1 MPNILTAVAYMKMI
15 ASDDS
20 HGYDQENRYSPD
32 FDCSSLVARA
42 LSEAGFDV
50 SIYSWTGNL
59 ESQLIACGFKKCQKP
74 WKAGDIHLKS
84 GYHVCMSVDT
94 NNVAEAR
101 INEFGGI
108 TGGQTGDQTG
118 EEIMVRPYYEYSG
131 GWDCHYRYVSNEAL
145 IYNWNPIGTA
155 TSTDNG
161 VNVRESPNGNIIGQ
175 LGKGNRFEIDG
186 KDVLGWIHVKVAN
199 IGVGYIY
206 KDYVMY
212 DNWGSILE
220 AEPAQ
225 IFDDKIAGR
234 YKVTNTDGE
243 GLNIR
248 LKASLS
254 GDVIGT
260 IPDGGVCRNY
270 GYSTWNSTS
279 GIEWYLIQYK
289 DIIGYTSKNYLQRV

>member
-1 MPNILTAVAYMKMI
+1 MPNISTAVAYMKMI
-15 ASDDS
+15 ANDDS

-84 GYHVCMSVDT
+84 GYHVCMSIDAD
-94 NNVAEAR
+94 NIAEAR

-118 EEIMVRPYYEYSG
+118 KEIMIQPYYEYSG
-131 GWDCHYRYVSNEAL
+131 GWGCHYRYSANNPEVE
-145 IYNWNPIGTA
+145 WNPIGTA
-155 TSTDNG
+155 TCNKQGIGVYSAPNG
-161 VNVRESPNGNIIGQ
+161 VQIGI
-175 LGKGNRFEIDG
+175 LGLGNRFEIDG
-186 KDVLGWIHVKVAN
+186 KDVKGWIHVKVEK
-199 IGVGYIY
+199 IGIGYVY
-206 KDYVMY
+206 KDYVKY
-212 DNWGSILE
+212 DNAVQIHE

-225 IFDDKIAGR
+225 SFNESIAGR
-234 YKVTNTDGE
+234 YKIVNTDGE
-243 GLNIR
+243 GLRIR

-254 GDVIGT
+254 GDIITSMPEGAT
-260 IPDGGVCRNY
+260 CRNY
-270 GYSTWNSTS
+270 GYSTWDSTS

-289 DIIGYTSKNYLQRV
+289 DIIGYASKNYLQRV

>member
-1 MPNILTAVAYMKMI
+1 MPDISKAVTFMKMI
-15 ASDDS
+15 ANDDS

-59 ESQLIACGFKKCQKP
+59 ESQLISCGFKKCSKP
-74 WKAGDIHLKS
+74 WKAGDIHLKPR
-84 GYHVCMSVDT
+84 YHVCMSVDA
-94 NNVAEAR
+94 NNIAEAR

-118 EEIMVRPYYEYSG
+118 EEIMIRPYYEYSG
-131 GWDCHYRYVSNEAL
+131 GWDCHYRYASNESL
-145 IYNWNPIGTA
+145 TYNWNPIGTA

-186 KDVLGWIHVKVAN
+186 KDVLGWIHVKVTN
-199 IGVGYIY
+199 IGVGYVY

-212 DNWGSILE
+212 DNWGSIIE
-220 AEPAQ
+220 PEPAQ
-225 IFDDKIAGR
+225 IFDEKIAGR

-254 GDVIGT
+254 GEVIATMSEGAT
-260 IPDGGVCRNY
+260 CRNY
-270 GYSTWNSTS
+270 GYSTWDNIN
-279 GIEWYLIQYK
+279 GIDWYLIQYK
-289 DIIGYTSKNYLQRV
+289 DFVGYASSYYLTRV

>member
-1 MPNILTAVAYMKMI
+1 MPDISKAVTFMKMI
-15 ASDDS
+15 ANDDS

-59 ESQLIACGFKKCQKP
+59 ESQLIACGFKKCSKP
-74 WKAGDIHLKS
+74 WKAGDIHLKP
-84 GYHVCMSVDT
+84 GYHVCMSVDA
-94 NNVAEAR
+94 NNIAEAR

-118 EEIMVRPYYEYSG
+118 EEIMIRPYYEYSG
-131 GWDCHYRYVSNEAL
+131 GWDCHYRYVSDEDL
-145 IYNWNPIGTA
+145 IYKWNPIGTA

-186 KDVLGWIHVKVAN
+186 KDISGWIHVKVAN
-199 IGVGYIY
+199 IGVGYVY
-206 KDYVMY
+206 KAYVKY
-212 DNWGSILE
+212 DVSITETE

-225 IFDDKIAGR
+225 IFDETIAGR
-234 YKVTNTDGE
+234 YKVVNTEGE

-248 LKASLS
+248 VKASLN
-254 GDVIGT
+254 GKLIGVMY
-260 IPDGGVCRNY
+260 DGEICRNY
-270 GYSTWNSTS
+270 GYGTWDSST
-279 GIEWYLIQYK
+279 GIYWYLIQYK
-289 DIIGYTSKNYLQRV
+289 DVVGYASSYYLAKV